1 MYIYEFNIRI
11 YIYIHVHNY
20 TYIYT
25 YIYIYIYT
33 YIYIWVYI
41 YIYTYI
47 YVYIYVYI
55 YICIYIYMYTY
66 IYVCVCIC
74 IHYLGVFELRNSAT
88 QSLTAMKSSI
98 SAMIQVVSPS
108 GSPWVP
114 CLTLG
119 AHSHNNTVPVSMT
132 KTRFLRITEQEQKL
146 VDADTEAWRNG
157 FTVSKM
163 VISQFANR

>member
-1 MYIYEFNIRI
+1 MYMYIYI
-11 YIYIHVHNY
+11 YTHF
-20 TYIYT
+20 T
-25 YIYIYIYT
+25 YIYIYTCIIIHI
-33 YIYIWVYI
+33 YIYITICI
-41 YIYTYI
+41 YI
-47 YVYIYVYI
+47 YIYVYI
-55 YICIYIYMYTY
+55 YIHICVYIYM
-66 IYVCVCIC
+66 CVCIC
-74 IHYLGVFELRNSAT
+74 IHYLGVFELRNNAT
-88 QSLTAMKSSI
+88 QSWTAMKSSI

-114 CLTLG
+114 CLQLG

-163 VISQFANR
+163 VISQFADR

>member
-1 MYIYEFNIRI
+1 MYIC
-11 YIYIHVHNY
+11 
-20 TYIYT
+20 TYIYM
-25 YIYIYIYT
+25 YIYIYT
-33 YIYIWVYI
+33 HF
-41 YIYTYI
+41 TY
-47 YVYIYVYI
+47 
-55 YICIYIYMYTY
+55 IYIYMYTCIHIY
-66 IYVCVCIC
+66 IYITIYYIYTYMCIYICVCIC
-74 IHYLGVFELRNSAT
+74 IHYLGVFELRNNAT
-88 QSLTAMKSSI
+88 QSWTAMKSSI

-114 CLTLG
+114 CLQLG

-163 VISQFANR
+163 VISQFADR

>member
-1 MYIYEFNIRI
+1 MCIYIYMCIYM
-11 YIYIHVHNY
+11 YIYIHV
-20 TYIYT
+20 
-25 YIYIYIYT
+25 
-33 YIYIWVYI
+33 
-41 YIYTYI
+41 
-47 YVYIYVYI
+47 
-55 YICIYIYMYTY
+55 Y